1 MVAQRVRREEM
12 RFAHH
17 LSSHLTPEWR
27 NHYIDYD
34 DLKGR
39 IYKMVGTA
47 PPKTQEEEDN
57 CKLVYT

>member
-1 MVAQRVRREEM
+1 M

-27 NHYIDYD
+27 KHYIDYD

-39 IYKMVGTA
+39 VYKIVGKELKA
-47 PPKTQEEEDN
+47 DGEDEEEVVLEG
-57 CKLVYT
+57 KFIIGS

>member
-1 MVAQRVRREEM
+1 M

-27 NHYIDYD
+27 KHYIDYD

-39 IYKMVGTA
+39 VYGMVG
-47 PPKTQEEEDN
+47 KELRVGGEDDDI
-57 CKLVYT
+57 LEGSYIII